1 MCRVQK
7 RAAHLSDQ
15 DRIPTLPPLPSIE
28 TEPLNLIESMIRSV
42 LGEHDEA
49 EREHWQRVEDLLKTI
64 ADGQLTLEKRVS
76 ELERKVAALEKGH
89 CPLLQP

>member
-1 MCRVQK
+1 MFGIFQRT
-7 RAAHLSDQ
+7 AHLSDQ

-42 LGEHDEA
+42 LGEHDAA
-49 EREHWQRVEDLLKTI
+49 EREHWTRVENLLKTI
-64 ADGQLTLEKRVS
+64 ADGQLSLEKRVS